1 MSEGNA
7 ECFYNI
13 IEIYKPLLSEKTHLM
28 ILPVKFSGMSWG
40 KSLLSYYQKK
50 KKKTTRT
57 SEFKQIAHH
66 FLR

>member
-40 KSLLSYYQKK
+40 KSLLSYYQKNK
-50 KKKTTRT
+50 NY
-57 SEFKQIAHH
+57 
-66 FLR
+66 